1 MRGSKIHSAER
12 GLQAATRTHKH
23 YTSSIAFLDQETGL
37 EWPQTLKRVRNG
49 HKRSYCEGVSNT
61 ITQLRFLGCVF
72 LEYHLGIMAKF
83 VLPNISD
90 ISGDRK
96 TKLK

>member
-1 MRGSKIHSAER
+1 MTVYVNNQCRRRGGEGFGPPKIIS
-12 GLQAATRTHKH
+12 LT
-23 YTSSIAFLDQETGL
+23 
-37 EWPQTLKRVRNG
+37 
-49 HKRSYCEGVSNT
+49 CEGVSNT

>member
-1 MRGSKIHSAER
+1 MLLRGI
-12 GLQAATRTHKH
+12 
-23 YTSSIAFLDQETGL
+23 
-37 EWPQTLKRVRNG
+37 
-49 HKRSYCEGVSNT
+49 SNT

-90 ISGDRK
+90 ISRDRK
-96 TKLK
+96 TKLKRIIGLHGGFRKL